1 MRSSLPLKPRE
12 YRAGSLWRA
21 SKDDW
26 MTDDW
31 KSSCFI
37 FLCLWAYKFYLG
49 CLIVYKI
56 DAIEDSLDASMLF
69 TRFVESRK
77 PVLGRQ
83 KKENVGCDLTTRKA
97 GGRIHEE
104 FKRRHWNTT
113 KTLLC
118 SKHGILRSWSGLTI
132 YYLSRLDDITEPL
145 KHKQT
150 IEQRAKTVNR
160 SFSWIDIS
168 VQCPLKQ

>member
-1 MRSSLPLKPRE
+1 M
-12 YRAGSLWRA
+12 
-21 SKDDW
+21 
-26 MTDDW
+26 
-31 KSSCFI
+31 
-37 FLCLWAYKFYLG
+37 
-49 CLIVYKI
+49 YKI

-145 KHKQT
+145 KHK
-150 IEQRAKTVNR
+150 
-160 SFSWIDIS
+160 
-168 VQCPLKQ
+168 